1 MLRLAIGCTVLL
13 VCTRVVYLGTGE
25 RIVTGRSMDWE
36 VEIGTNLWVFPR
48 GVARNGSAGPGS
60 VEWTSK
66 YGSVTASGYDI
77 STTDGVNEAGLAA
90 NLLWLAESQ
99 YPTDDTGQPALALS
113 LWAQYV
119 LDSFATV
126 AEAVA
131 ALAATPPRVVTV
143 EVPGGQR
150 LATVHLALSDAGGD
164 SAIIEYIDGEQVIHH
179 GRQYQVMT
187 NSPIFDKQLAISEY
201 WNEVGGTVMLPGT
214 NRAADRFVRAS
225 FYINAVPKTADPL
238 EAVAVALGVVRNA
251 SVPYGITTPEAPN
264 ISSTRWRSAID
275 HTALR
280 YFFESA
286 LSPSTFWV
294 DLNNLDLGE
303 GAPTLRLDLGEG
315 QKTVY
320 TGETSAE
327 FQKAEPFTFLGVG

>member
-1 MLRLAIGCTVLL
+1 
-13 VCTRVVYLGTGE
+13 
-25 RIVTGRSMDWE
+25 MDWE
-36 VEIGTNLWVFPR
+36 VEIGTNLWALPR
-48 GVARNGSAGPGS
+48 GVERTGSAGPGS
-60 VEWTSK
+60 LEWTSK
-66 YGSVTASGYDI
+66 YGSVVASGYDI
-77 STTDGVNEAGLAA
+77 STTDGLNEAGLAA

-99 YPTDDTGQPALALS
+99 YPSGEGTHSALSLS
-113 LWAQYV
+113 LWAQYI
-119 LDSFATV
+119 LDNYATV

-131 ALAATPPRVVTV
+131 ALTATPLHIMTI
-143 EVPGGQR
+143 EVPGQQR
-150 LATVHLALSDAGGD
+150 LATLHLALSDASGD
-164 SAIIEYIDGEQVIHH
+164 SAIVEYIDGEQVIHH
-179 GRQYQVMT
+179 GREFQVMT

-201 WNEVGGTVMLPGT
+201 WKEIGGTVMLPGT

-225 FYINAVPKTADPL
+225 FYIDAVPKTADPL

-264 ISSTRWRSAID
+264 ISSTRWRTAID

-294 DLNNLDLGE
+294 DLKNLDLSE
-303 GAPTLRLDLGEG
+303 GAPTLRLELGEG

-320 TGETSAE
+320 TGETSAQFKE
-327 FQKAEPFTFLGVG
+327 AEPFTFLGVG

>member
-1 MLRLAIGCTVLL
+1 
-13 VCTRVVYLGTGE
+13 
-25 RIVTGRSMDWE
+25 MDWE
-36 VEIGTNLWVFPR
+36 VEIGTNLWALPR
-48 GVARNGSAGPGS
+48 GVERTGSAGPGS
-60 VEWTSK
+60 LEWTSK
-66 YGSVTASGYDI
+66 YGSVVASGYDI
-77 STTDGVNEAGLAA
+77 STTDGLNEAGLAA

-99 YPTDDTGQPALALS
+99 YPSAEGTHSALSLS
-113 LWAQYV
+113 LWAQYI
-119 LDSFATV
+119 LDNYATV

-131 ALAATPPRVVTV
+131 ALSATPLHIMTI
-143 EVPGGQR
+143 EVPGQQR
-150 LATVHLALSDAGGD
+150 LATLHLALSDASGD
-164 SAIIEYIDGEQVIHH
+164 SAIVEYIDGEQVIHH
-179 GRQYQVMT
+179 GREFQVMT

-201 WNEVGGTVMLPGT
+201 WKEIGGTVMLPGT

-225 FYINAVPKTADPL
+225 FYIDAVPKTADPL

-264 ISSTRWRSAID
+264 ISSTRWRTAID

-294 DLNNLDLGE
+294 DLKNLDLSE
-303 GAPTLRLDLGEG
+303 RAPTLRLDLGEG

-320 TGETSAE
+320 TGETSAQFKE
-327 FQKAEPFTFLGVG
+327 AEPFTFLGVG

>member
-1 MLRLAIGCTVLL
+1 M
-13 VCTRVVYLGTGE
+13 VYLGTGE

-36 VEIGTNLWVFPR
+36 VEIGTNLWALPR
-48 GVARNGSAGPGS
+48 GVERTGSAGPGS
-60 VEWTSK
+60 LEWTSK
-66 YGSVTASGYDI
+66 YGSVVASGYDI
-77 STTDGVNEAGLAA
+77 STTDGLNEAGLAA

-99 YPTDDTGQPALALS
+99 YPSGEGTHSALSLS
-113 LWAQYV
+113 LWAQYI
-119 LDSFATV
+119 LDNYATV

-131 ALAATPPRVVTV
+131 ALTATPLHIMTI
-143 EVPGGQR
+143 EVPGQQR
-150 LATVHLALSDAGGD
+150 LATLHLALSDASGD
-164 SAIIEYIDGEQVIHH
+164 SAIVEYIDGEQVIHH
-179 GRQYQVMT
+179 GREFQVMT

-201 WNEVGGTVMLPGT
+201 WKEIGGTVMLPGT

-225 FYINAVPKTADPL
+225 FYIDAVPKTADPL

-264 ISSTRWRSAID
+264 ISSTRWRTAID

-294 DLNNLDLGE
+294 DLKNLDLSE
-303 GAPTLRLDLGEG
+303 GAPTLRLELGEG

-320 TGETSAE
+320 TGETSAQFKE
-327 FQKAEPFTFLGVG
+327 AEPFTFLGVG